1 MKTKINEPDLR
12 WYAVYTRPRWEKK
25 VANTLTKKGIE
36 NYCPLNKVVRRW
48 SDRKKIVLEPLF
60 PSYVF
65 VRITP
70 VQVSEVFNVNGIV
83 NFVYWLSK
91 RAVIRDKEIERVK
104 HFLNDYE
111 NVRLLKTD
119 IKIDDTVRVTHGP
132 LTDFEG
138 NVICIKNHT
147 VKVQLPSLGY
157 IMYAEVEKTNV
168 IVIPKVE
175 VRSTFRYVEMGG
187 AGTVSASESRFNNRS

>member
-25 VANTLTKKGIE
+25 VANTLAKKGIE
-36 NYCPLNKVVRRW
+36 HYCPLNKVVRQW

-60 PSYVF
+60 TSYVF
-65 VRITP
+65 VRITSA
-70 VQVSEVFNVNGIV
+70 QVSEVFDVKGIL
-83 NFVYWLSK
+83 NFVYWLNK
-91 RAVIRDKEIERVK
+91 RAVIRDKEIESVK
-104 HFLNDYE
+104 HFLNDHE

-132 LTDFEG
+132 LMDFEG
-138 NVICIKNHT
+138 NVVCIKNHS

-168 IVIPKVE
+168 VIIPKQKVDGVLRHLKIE
-175 VRSTFRYVEMGG
+175 DPRIVD
-187 AGTVSASESRFNNRS
+187 AN